1 MHEVLPPVTISPFHT
16 WLVFTVS
23 SQQSQGQ
30 WRLNATHT
38 FLTRT
43 KLSFKEVLPSPKLL
57 WPPSIKLFP
66 AAWQSA
72 SRGPCIPHLQSRER
86 WSSFQKFYR
95 WRGAKKLAKLAVT
108 VSKQPCQRKAEV
120 LRTREASVPPGF
132 GSAPEDVDAAF
143 LWTGP

>member
-1 MHEVLPPVTISPFHT
+1 MHEVLPPVKIFPSHA

-23 SQQSQGQ
+23 SQSQGQ
-30 WRLNATHT
+30 WRYKHT
-38 FLTRT
+38 FLTRM
-43 KLSFKEVLPSPKLL
+43 KLSVKELLPSPKLL
-57 WPPSIKLFP
+57 WPPSVKLFP

-72 SRGPCIPHLQSRER
+72 SRGRPIPQLQPGKR
-86 WSSFQKFYR
+86 WSSSQKFYH

-120 LRTREASVPPGF
+120 LHTRGASIPPGF
-132 GSAPEDVDAAF
+132 GSAPKDADAVF

>member
-1 MHEVLPPVTISPFHT
+1 MHEVLPPVTISPFHMR
-16 WLVFTVS
+16 LVFTIS

-30 WRLNATHT
+30 WRLNAARTS
-38 FLTRT
+38 LTRM
-43 KLSFKEVLPSPKLL
+43 KLSVTELLPSPKLL

-72 SRGPCIPHLQSRER
+72 SRGPRVPRLQPRDR
-86 WSSFQKFYR
+86 WSSSQKFCR
-95 WRGAKKLAKLAVT
+95 WRGAKKPAKLAVT

-120 LRTREASVPPGF
+120 LRTRGASIPPGF
-132 GSAPEDVDAAF
+132 GSAPEDADAVF